1 MGRPRTAPLALIAA
15 AALALPLAACTGE
28 PDSPA
33 TVTVVQTV
41 APPDGTDTAKPT
53 VTAEQTVGP
62 LPDVAPDDDAPF
74 VANTEPDTSATST
87 GALLSPTNL
96 RFGVHDG
103 YDRLVLDLVGNGDP
117 GRRAEYV
124 DAPSG
129 QGSGEPIDLDGNAFL
144 VLNVQGMLLPTEPG
158 AVPYDGPSS
167 IHPVSGGAIR
177 EVVFGSLFEGTQEI
191 FIGVESKEPFR
202 VYLLKSP
209 TRIVL
214 DVQQP

>member
-1 MGRPRTAPLALIAA
+1 MDRPRSAPLALIAA

-33 TVTVVQTV
+33 TVTVTV
-41 APPDGTDTAKPT
+41 APPDGTGG
-53 VTAEQTVGP
+53 TAEPTAVPAETAGP

-87 GALLSPTNL
+87 GAPLSPTNL

-117 GRRAEYV
+117 GWRAEYV
-124 DAPSG
+124 DAPSS

-144 VLNVQGMLLPTEPG
+144 VLNVQGMLRPTEPG

-214 DVQQP
+214 DVQHP